1 MYSVKNL
8 EGDRILEMGPAL
20 DMILCNMFFKKRNT
34 RLVTYTSEP
43 SKTQIDYIW

>member
-8 EGDRILEMGPAL
+8 EGDRILEMEPAL
-20 DMILCNMFFKKRNT
+20 DMILCNMFFKKHDT
-34 RLVTYTSEP
+34 RLITYTSEP